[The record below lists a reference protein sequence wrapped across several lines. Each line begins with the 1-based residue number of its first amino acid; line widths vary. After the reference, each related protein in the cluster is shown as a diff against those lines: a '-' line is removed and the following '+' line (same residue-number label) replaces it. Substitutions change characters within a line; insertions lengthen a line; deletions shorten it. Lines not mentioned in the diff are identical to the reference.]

1 MALVVSLNNFLAVF
15 KWKDCKEI
23 SDTESTVSGVYKIWL
38 KEATPISVYC
48 DMKTD
53 GGGWTVIQR
62 RVDGSTS
69 FYRGW
74 EEYQRGFGDK
84 NRNLWLG
91 LDAIHAMTAESV
103 MLRIDLV
110 DLDGKKLFAEYKKF
124 KVGSEESNYKL
135 EISGYSG
142 NATDAMKIQH
152 NGMEFSTKDRDNDRY
167 SESCALQWK
176 GAWWY
181 NLCLEANLNGLFTT
195 GPSSRGR
202 PEYMSW
208 FTLNEQYGT
217 IVFSEM
223 KIRRII

>member
-1 MALVVSLNNFLAVF
+1 MPRVFTLNNFLAVF
-15 KWKDCKEI
+15 KHKDCKET
-23 SDTESTVSGVYKIWL
+23 SETESTVSGVYKIWL
-38 KEATPISVYC
+38 NEATPISVHC

-62 RVDGSTS
+62 RVDGSTD

-74 EEYQRGFGDK
+74 EEYKRGFGDK
-84 NRNLWLG
+84 NGDFWLG

-103 MLRIDLV
+103 TLRVDLV
-110 DLDGKKLFAEYKKF
+110 DLDGKKIFAEYKKF
-124 KVGSEESNYKL
+124 KVGSVESNYKL

-142 NATDAMKIQH
+142 NATDAMTSKH
-152 NGMEFSTKDRDNDRY
+152 NGMEFSTKDRDNDRS
-167 SESCALQWK
+167 SEFCALQWK
-176 GAWWY
+176 GGWWY
-181 NLCLEANLNGLFTT
+181 NTCHYANLNGLFTT

-208 FTLNEQYGT
+208 LTLNGQYGT

-223 KIRRII
+223 RIRRNM